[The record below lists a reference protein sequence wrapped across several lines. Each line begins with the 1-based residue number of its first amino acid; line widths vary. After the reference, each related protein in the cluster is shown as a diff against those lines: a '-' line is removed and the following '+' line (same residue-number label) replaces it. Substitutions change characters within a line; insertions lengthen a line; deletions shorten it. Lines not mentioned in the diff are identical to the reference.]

1 MKEKLQQLMKSE
13 GLTSSRMAEIL
24 RIQPSGISHILAGRN
39 KPGFDLLQKILR
51 RFPRVNPDWLLLD
64 SEQMYRTGNPKS
76 SSSTNGTD
84 AGNGRTDTG
93 LFGAEPEQRS
103 NTAGSVAPSTQ
114 TAEND
119 NELSKQTD
127 TVLQTLAVQKRTSKK
142 FPYFVSSE
150 RPRRRI
156 PSAQSL
162 KDGVVIFQQIGSP
175 LIKFRFRPFWSLR
188 RRFCN
193 IIPSAAHN
201 RNYTKYMDM

>member
-24 RIQPSGISHILAGRN
+24 GIQPSGISHILAGRN

-93 LFGAEPEQRS
+93 LFGTELEQTPPVRS
-103 NTAGSVAPSTQ
+103 
-114 TAEND
+114 
-119 NELSKQTD
+119 LHRHK
-127 TVLQTLAVQKRTSKK
+127 
-142 FPYFVSSE
+142 
-150 RPRRRI
+150 RPRTTTSCRSKPIRFFKPSPAMTGI
-156 PSAQSL
+156 PSCAL
-162 KDGVVIFQQIGSP
+162 
-175 LIKFRFRPFWSLR
+175 FWSMPIAHLR
-188 RRFCN
+188 
-193 IIPSAAHN
+193 P
-201 RNYTKYMDM
+201 